1 MLTPPPPTVCCV
13 SRSDTCLEV
22 LHEMLPLLGPLA
34 PVLQNV
40 HDALSLCLLSEQHY
54 TDGLA
59 DVRTTSPPRSC
70 HAKKARHS

>member
-1 MLTPPPPTVCCV
+1 
-13 SRSDTCLEV
+13 
-22 LHEMLPLLGPLA
+22 MLPLLGPLA